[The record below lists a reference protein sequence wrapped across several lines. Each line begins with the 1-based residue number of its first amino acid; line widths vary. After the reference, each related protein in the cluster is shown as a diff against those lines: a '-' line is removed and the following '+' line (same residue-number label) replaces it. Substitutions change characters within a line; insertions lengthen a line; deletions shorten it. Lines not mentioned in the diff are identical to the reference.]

1 MNENK
6 SKLHKLLESLPVII
20 EKNGEILDWDEDGI
34 EWEDDG
40 IDWDEDE
47 LTFEEIKEI
56 WGVDLNDE
64 YLDLDD
70 IAGFRD

>member
-6 SKLHKLLESLPVII
+6 TNPVII
-20 EKNGEILDWDEDGI
+20 EENDEILDWDEDGI
-34 EWEDDG
+34 EWDD
-40 IDWDEDE
+40 DE

-56 WGVDLNDE
+56 WGVDLNDK

>member
-20 EKNGEILDWDEDGI
+20 EKNGEILDWD
-34 EWEDDG
+34 DDD
-40 IDWDEDE
+40 IDWDGE

>member
-20 EKNGEILDWDEDGI
+20 EKNGEIL
-34 EWEDDG
+34 
-40 IDWDEDE
+40 DWDEDE